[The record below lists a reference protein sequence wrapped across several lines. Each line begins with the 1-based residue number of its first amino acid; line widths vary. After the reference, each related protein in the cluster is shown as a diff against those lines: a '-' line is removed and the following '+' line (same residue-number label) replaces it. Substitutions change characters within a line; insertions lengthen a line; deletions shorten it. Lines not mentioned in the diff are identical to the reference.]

1 MSESSSSS
9 MQFHAGQLGS
19 ATINGV
25 TLPILSWK
33 VQPRSEIVAFKNS
46 KTGAY
51 PQREATFKD
60 ARVELALD
68 LDFDNY
74 PFASSPGIV
83 IGATITNVKLF
94 MYGASGDFWL
104 FPSMIVESNPMD
116 VVIDGKIGT
125 SFTALPNGTFSYPTG
140 ITA

>member
-1 MSESSSSS
+1 MTQSNSNT
-9 MQFHAGQLGS
+9 MQFHSGVMGS

-25 TLPILSWK
+25 ELPILSWK
-33 VQPRSEIVAFKNS
+33 VQPRADIVSFKNS

-74 PFASSPGIV
+74 PFASSPGVV
-83 IGATITNVKLF
+83 IGAAISEVKL
-94 MYGASGDFWL
+94 YLHGASGDYWL

-116 VVIDGKIGT
+116 VVIDGKIAT
-125 SFTALPNGTFSYPTG
+125 SFTALPNGSFSYPTG
-140 ITA
+140 ITP

>member
-1 MSESSSSS
+1 MSI
-9 MQFHAGQLGS
+9 QFHSGAMGT
-19 ATINGV
+19 ATINGTEV
-25 TLPILSWK
+25 PLLSWK
-33 VQPRSEIVAFKNS
+33 VEPHAEVVTFKNS

-74 PFASSPGIV
+74 PFASPPGIL
-83 IGATITNVKLF
+83 IGATLTNVQL
-94 MYGASGDFWL
+94 YLHGASGDYWL
-104 FPSMIVESNPMD
+104 FPSLIVETNPMD
-116 VVIDGKIGT
+116 VVIDGRVGT
-125 SFTALPNGTFSYPTG
+125 HFTAVPNGTFSYPTG